1 MTPLILRQACLPA
14 GRLRTSGKEPPTMPT
29 GRQAGRSRGR
39 GKRRPYA
46 GGPLINHGAAEPV
59 RESGECETT
68 GRTEV
73 KMVAVGLHVVG
84 VSTLIT
90 GIGVL
95 AASEEPLLAIIPI
108 GSSLVGAGSLLFDFL
123 SWRG

>member
-1 MTPLILRQACLPA
+1 
-14 GRLRTSGKEPPTMPT
+14 
-29 GRQAGRSRGR
+29 
-39 GKRRPYA
+39 
-46 GGPLINHGAAEPV
+46 
-59 RESGECETT
+59 
-68 GRTEV
+68 
-73 KMVAVGLHVVG
+73 MVALGLHVVG
-84 VSTLIT
+84 VSTLIS